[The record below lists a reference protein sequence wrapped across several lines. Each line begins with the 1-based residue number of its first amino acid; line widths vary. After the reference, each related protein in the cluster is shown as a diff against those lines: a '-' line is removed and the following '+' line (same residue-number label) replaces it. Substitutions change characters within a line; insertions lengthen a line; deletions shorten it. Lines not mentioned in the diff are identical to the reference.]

1 MWIPLSPGWRVQCL
15 IWTPGRL
22 PWGEGLR
29 GGAGL
34 GGIRD
39 GSAVAA
45 GRRGEDRG
53 QLSMGLRDTT
63 WEHVDSEFCVFFLLV
78 RKQAHPQSEEQGGDA
93 ETGRQVLPG
102 AGGPETAP
110 PALPSCGWGQTHRRG
125 AGLRSSLALWS
136 EWFCT
141 PAPTPSCFLL
151 PLLPPTPCPC
161 PCPCPCLGAAGSLGA
176 GTAGEKLAAEASS
189 LREQRHRE
197 ERRWREGLSPEARGP
212 ATARP
217 APHFLCPGPLLPKL
231 V

>member
-1 MWIPLSPGWRVQCL
+1 ML
-15 IWTPGRL
+15 RL
-22 PWGEGLR
+22 AGKCSQALGGLR
-29 GGAGL
+29 QRPWL
-34 GGIRD
+34 CRH
-39 GSAVAA
+39 AA
-45 GRRGEDRG
+45 G
-53 QLSMGLRDTT
+53 
-63 WEHVDSEFCVFFLLV
+63 
-78 RKQAHPQSEEQGGDA
+78 
-93 ETGRQVLPG
+93 GRPIGV
-102 AGGPETAP
+102 A
-110 PALPSCGWGQTHRRG
+110 R
-125 AGLRSSLALWS
+125 GLRSSLALWS

-151 PLLPPTPCPC
+151 PLLPPT

-197 ERRWREGLSPEARGP
+197 ERRWREGLSPEAPGP

>member
-1 MWIPLSPGWRVQCL
+1 MVGSGTAQPWRQAGGERTGASC
-15 IWTPGRL
+15 
-22 PWGEGLR
+22 PWGCE
-29 GGAGL
+29 
-34 GGIRD
+34 
-39 GSAVAA
+39 
-45 GRRGEDRG
+45 
-53 QLSMGLRDTT
+53 MT

-141 PAPTPSCFLL
+141 PAPTPSCFLP
-151 PLLPPTPCPC
+151 PLLPPT

-197 ERRWREGLSPEARGP
+197 ERRWREGLSPEAPGP

>member
-161 PCPCPCLGAAGSLGA
+161 PCPCLGAAGSLG
-176 GTAGEKLAAEASS
+176 AGEKLAAEASS

-197 ERRWREGLSPEARGP
+197 ERRWREGLSPEAPGP